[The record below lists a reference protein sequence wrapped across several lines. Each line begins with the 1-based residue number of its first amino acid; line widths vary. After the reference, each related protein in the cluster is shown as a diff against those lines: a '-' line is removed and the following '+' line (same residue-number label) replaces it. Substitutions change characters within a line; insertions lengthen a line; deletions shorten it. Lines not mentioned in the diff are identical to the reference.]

1 MYDIKESNMTV
12 IECIPALGAN
22 YIFIYRYEKNKAFV
36 VDPGNAEPVLEYAS
50 KQRIEIKAVF
60 NTHYHFD
67 HVDGNSKLKE
77 ITECEI
83 IGPDKARIPTLDRV
97 VEDGDQVSFGP
108 VKVRVIS
115 TPGHTESD
123 VCYFMTRSDGDPVLW
138 TGDTLFVGGCG
149 RLYGGG
155 AEALFDSLNRLASLP
170 EKTLVFCGHE
180 YGADNLRYALTI
192 EPNNKTLQ
200 ARYQVLLDMR
210 RLGRPSVPSSI
221 GEEKRT
227 NIFLRAAE
235 KGVKSALGLDYS
247 DPYNVFVELRRRKDV
262 FK

>member
-1 MYDIKESNMTV
+1 MTGV
-12 IECIPALGAN
+12 QCVPALVDN
-22 YIFIYRYEKNKAFV
+22 YIFIYRYEGNKAFV
-36 VDPGNAEPVLEYAS
+36 VDPGDAGPVLEYAFEHG
-50 KQRIEIKAVF
+50 IEIKAVF
-60 NTHYHFD
+60 NTHHHFD
-67 HVDGNSKLKE
+67 HVDGNSRLKE
-77 ITECEI
+77 ITGCEI
-83 IGPDKARIPTLDRV
+83 IGPDKARISTLDRV
-97 VEDGDQVSFGP
+97 VQDGDRFSFGP
-108 VKVRVIS
+108 AEIRVIS

-155 AEALFDSLNRLASLP
+155 AKALFDSLNRLVSLP

-180 YGADNLRYALTI
+180 YGAENLRYALTI

-200 ARYQVLLDMR
+200 ARYQELLDMR
-210 RLGRPSVPSSI
+210 RLGRPTVPSSI

-227 NIFLRAAE
+227 NIFLRADE
-235 KGVKSALGLDYS
+235 KEIKSALGLDDS
-247 DPYNVFVELRRRKDV
+247 DPYDVFVKLRHRKDV

>member
-1 MYDIKESNMTV
+1 MTV
-12 IECIPALGAN
+12 IECVPALADN
-22 YIFIYRYEKNKAFV
+22 YIFIYRYEGNKAFA
-36 VDPGNAEPVLEYAS
+36 VDPGDADPVLEYAS
-50 KQRIEIKAVF
+50 KYGIEIKAVF

-67 HVDGNSKLKE
+67 HTDGNEKLKE
-77 ITECEI
+77 ITGCEI
-83 IGPDKARIPTLDRV
+83 IGPDKGRITTLDRV
-97 VEDGDQVSFGP
+97 VADGDGLSFGP
-108 VKVRVIS
+108 IEIRVIS
-115 TPGHTESD
+115 TPGHTETD

-170 EKTLVFCGHE
+170 EKTLVFCSHE

-192 EPNNKTLQ
+192 EPNNKTVQ
-200 ARYQVLLDMR
+200 ARYQALFEMVQQ
-210 RLGRPSVPSSI
+210 GRPTVPSTI

-227 NIFLRAAE
+227 NIFLRAGVRE
-235 KGVKSALGLDYS
+235 VKSALSMDNS
-247 DPYNVFVELRRRKDV
+247 ESFDVFAELRRRKDV